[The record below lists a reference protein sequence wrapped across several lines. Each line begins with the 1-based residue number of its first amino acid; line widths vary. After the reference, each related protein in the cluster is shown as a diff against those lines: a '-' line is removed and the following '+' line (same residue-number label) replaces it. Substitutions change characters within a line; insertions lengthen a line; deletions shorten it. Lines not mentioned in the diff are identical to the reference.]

1 MPNQTANITEHTE
14 QVASANCNASN
25 DSKTIKYEI
34 CEDSGFMRVSGV
46 CARSG
51 IQEYLGYEIGL
62 SGDDANKVFNVLR
75 PKDEVLASLSSY
87 NGAIVTDNHPL
98 DGIVTTD
105 SYKELSRGNASEA
118 TSFIKDNEMYVVAK
132 ATITSQDTIQSV
144 IDGKRELSGG
154 YTRDLV
160 KESGVYN
167 GESYDYVQR
176 NMRVN
181 HVAIVDEG
189 RCGNACKL
197 NLDKKGVTNNMVNIQ
212 IDGRSVSMDEKEVC
226 KYVGDLKSSNDT
238 LAKELKVSNDMAEET
253 KKELDAEVS
262 SKEELI
268 KQIADMSAKLSEM
281 MTMEEAEGMAEESGM
296 ITEDAD
302 ALDIETKEKSNDG
315 KMKEILGAISDSK
328 HSFDSMDKE
337 TLRTVYRISVDQA
350 IKAKKIQKDGYNGD
364 SAKQPFQRTGNLTN
378 DLNTIAANARKER
391 GAK

>member
-1 MPNQTANITEHTE
+1 MPKETANTTKHIE
-14 QVASANCNASN
+14 QVANANYNASN

-75 PKDEVLASLSSY
+75 PQDEVLASLSSY

-118 TSFIKDNEMYVVAK
+118 TSFIKDNEVYVVAK
-132 ATITSQDTIQSV
+132 ATITNQDTIKSV

-167 GESYDYVQR
+167 GVNYDYVQR
-176 NMRVN
+176 NMKVN

-197 NLDKKGVTNNMVNIQ
+197 NIDKKGVTNMVNIQ

-226 KYVGDLKSSNDT
+226 KYIGELKNSNDA
-238 LAKELKVSNDMAEET
+238 LEEKVKVSEDMVEET

-268 KQIADMSAKLSEM
+268 KKIEEMSAQLAEM
-281 MTMEEAEGMAEESGM
+281 ITMEEAEGMAEESGM

-315 KMKEILGAISDSK
+315 KMREILGAISDNK
-328 HSFDSMDKE
+328 HSFDSMDKA
-337 TLRTVYRISVDQA
+337 TLKTVYRISVDQA
-350 IKAKKIQKDGYNGD
+350 IKAKKIQKAGYNGD
-364 SAKQPFQRTGNLTN
+364 SANQPIQRTGNITN
-378 DLNTIAANARKER
+378 DINAIAKKAREER
-391 GAK
+391 GVK

>member
-1 MPNQTANITEHTE
+1 MPKETANTTKHTE
-14 QVASANCNASN
+14 QVASANCNASY

-118 TSFIKDNEMYVVAK
+118 TSFIKDNEVYVVAK
-132 ATITSQDTIQSV
+132 ATITNQDTIKSV

-160 KESGVYN
+160 KESGTYN
-167 GESYDYVQR
+167 GENYDYVQR
-176 NMRVN
+176 NMKVN

-197 NLDKKGVTNNMVNIQ
+197 NLDKKGVTNMINIQ

-226 KYVGDLKSSNDT
+226 K
-238 LAKELKVSNDMAEET
+238 
-253 KKELDAEVS
+253 
-262 SKEELI
+262 
-268 KQIADMSAKLSEM
+268 
-281 MTMEEAEGMAEESGM
+281 
-296 ITEDAD
+296 
-302 ALDIETKEKSNDG
+302 
-315 KMKEILGAISDSK
+315 
-328 HSFDSMDKE
+328 
-337 TLRTVYRISVDQA
+337 
-350 IKAKKIQKDGYNGD
+350 
-364 SAKQPFQRTGNLTN
+364 
-378 DLNTIAANARKER
+378 
-391 GAK
+391 